1 MQFSFF
7 LLLLLNLC
15 SLNGSFKSKN
25 CFILHICP
33 YRIAASINCNNG
45 ILSSERMVF
54 LGWISTCEEE
64 VGKEE
69 ELETFQIGT
78 VLLSVFPFH
87 WCVRKEGKLRSHKI
101 KGKQT

>member
-7 LLLLLNLC
+7 LLLLLNLR

-25 CFILHICP
+25 CFILHIYP

-64 VGKEE
+64 VGEE
-69 ELETFQIGT
+69 EMETFQIST
-78 VLLSVFPFH
+78 VPLSVFPFH
-87 WCVRKEGKLRSHKI
+87 WCIRKEGKLRSHKI
-101 KGKQT
+101 KGTQT